1 MSEWYETYKESSN
14 RGTINGIFWGGFWL
28 PGRQSLR
35 LGWTSHQCSV
45 SHWGSSSYSHW
56 VVTQTLSL
64 HSPFWIPNRKYKY
77 WIFHQSQIDNNNNN
91 NNKRSLLVE
100 YYRLDE
106 VSTTTQPSA
115 TPIPP
120 TLFAIITNPDW
131 IIIVI
136 TNTNWIIIVIIISK
150 VLMNYSSRYI
160 LVPKCGLWWRG
171 HSFTGV
177 GYLYMWRITR
187 YTLCPMCGLESSEY
201 ITEVTRETW

>member
-1 MSEWYETYKESSN
+1 MSEWSETYKESSN

-56 VVTQTLSL
+56 VVTQAFTHHFGFLESTNIG
-64 HSPFWIPNRKYKY
+64 F
-77 WIFHQSQIDNNNNN
+77 FHQSQINYNNNN

-131 IIIVI
+131 III
-136 TNTNWIIIVIIISK
+136 IIIIISK